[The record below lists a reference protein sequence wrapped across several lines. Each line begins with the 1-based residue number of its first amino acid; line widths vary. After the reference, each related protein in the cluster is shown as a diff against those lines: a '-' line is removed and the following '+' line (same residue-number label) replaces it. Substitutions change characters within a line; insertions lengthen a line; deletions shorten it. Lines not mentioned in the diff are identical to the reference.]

1 MPSLVLKNFF
11 RFSSLAVVSAV
22 SIMGGPNLALSY
34 PINTTSSSFTSID
47 ESDNENSLK
56 SNVTSSLENPNQFSS
71 ESDSQLVTSSKFYGV
86 SSSIGNASDFNEN
99 TLSDSSSVNSSNSY
113 STNTNSGSYYW
124 YRRNKNKNIPATV
137 KAAFSKSSLSSSEY
151 EETFYDFDNSN
162 NTVSNT
168 LNSSF
173 STSSSLGSRK
183 LGSSISATSEA
194 NSLDAFSSRESS
206 NSSLTNSFS
215 QSF

>member
-11 RFSSLAVVSAV
+11 RFSSLAVLSAV
-22 SIMGGPNLALSY
+22 SILGGPNLALSY

-56 SNVTSSLENPNQFSS
+56 SNLTSLENSNQFSS
-71 ESDSQLVTSSKFYGV
+71 ESDPQLVTSSKFYGV

-99 TLSDSSSVNSSNSY
+99 TLSDSSSANSSNSY
-113 STNTNSGSYYW
+113 STNTNPGSYYW
-124 YRRNKNKNIPATV
+124 YRRNKNKSIPATV

-183 LGSSISATSEA
+183 LGSSITATSEA

-206 NSSLTNSFS
+206 HSSLTNSFS